1 MATRSRIGIE
11 LSNGDVLSVYHH
23 WDGYPQWL
31 GKTLCEHYNTTEKV
45 SELIDGGDMS
55 LCWTEDRWDGK
66 KATNHGPQYY
76 SGRGDNCPPRL
87 DPHLGAYADK
97 LRGEEYHYVYKKVPN
112 ELKILGEYTWVC
124 IDMNEFNDND
134 PQVVSIPS

>member
-31 GKTLCEHYNTTEKV
+31 GKTLREHYNTTEKV

-55 LCWTEDRWDGK
+55 LCLSEKDEPAPK
-66 KATNHGPQYY
+66 YY
-76 SGRGDNCPPRL
+76 SQHGEDCPPRVNTL
-87 DPHLGAYADK
+87 KEYMTDK
-97 LRGEEYHYVYKKVPN
+97 ESGEEYHYLWSQKYSS
-112 ELKILGEYTWVC
+112 WVC
-124 IDMNEFNDND
+124 RDMHQFRDGKPEFVD
-134 PQVVSIPS
+134 IPLD

>member
-31 GKTLCEHYNTTEKV
+31 GKTLMKKFNTTEKV

-55 LCWTEDRWDGK
+55 VCWSNERWDGK
-66 KATNHGPQYY
+66 KTTNYGPQYY
-76 SGRGDNCPPRL
+76 SGRGEDCPPRL
-87 DPHLGAYADK
+87 NTLVEYMTDK
-97 LRGEEYHYVYKKVPN
+97 ETCEEYHYLWSQKV
-112 ELKILGEYTWVC
+112 KVWIC
-124 IDMNEFNDND
+124 RDMKQFQDGKPEFVD
-134 PQVVSIPS
+134 IPA